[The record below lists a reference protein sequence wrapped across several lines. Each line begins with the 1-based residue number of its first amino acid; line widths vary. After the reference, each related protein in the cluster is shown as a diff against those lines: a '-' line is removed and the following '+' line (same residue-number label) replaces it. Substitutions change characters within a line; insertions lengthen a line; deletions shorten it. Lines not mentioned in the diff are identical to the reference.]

1 MLVREEKIK
10 WNGRIQAEDS
20 GQRVSWEAIDRARDL
35 WLRRALAQGLG
46 REDAEDLFQDAIL
59 AALEGIERLRIGPGQ
74 DLEDAF
80 LAWFWGILRHK
91 QVSHHRRRKRLRR
104 ILDERGSA
112 ERPVAADRAAGNAR
126 LSLDLFE
133 RSSPEEAGVLRRRF
147 LEGCQLSELA
157 EDLGVSV
164 PTACRR
170 VQSALD
176 GIRECA
182 ERVDL

>member
-1 MLVREEKIK
+1 MLLREEKIK
-10 WNGRIQAEDS
+10 WNGRIQAEGS
-20 GQRVSWEAIDRARDL
+20 GQRVSWAAIERARDL

-59 AALEGIERLRIGPGQ
+59 AALEGIERLRIGEDQ

-104 ILDERGSA
+104 ILSERGSGD
-112 ERPVAADRAAGNAR
+112 RPASIARAADSVR
-126 LSLDLFE
+126 LSLGLFE
-133 RSSPEEAGVLRRRF
+133 RSRPEAAGVLRRRF
-147 LEGCQLSELA
+147 LEGCQLSQLA
-157 EDLGVSV
+157 DDLGVSV

-176 GIRECA
+176 EIRECA